1 MKLIVVKDKD
11 VLRPIDERSFEEL
24 RKIKDGR
31 TFICE
36 IKRPRNLKHHRK
48 YWSLINLISDNLDG
62 VTPEGLS
69 SAIKMMIGHVVTVQF
84 GNKSILY
91 PDSISFDKM
100 NQDQFNNF
108 YERAVKA
115 ICEFVI
121 PGLTEESVKNEIF
134 KILGE

>member
-48 YWSLINLISDNLDG
+48 YWALINLISDNLDG

-69 SAIKMMIGHVVTVQF
+69 SAVKMMIGHVVTVQF
-84 GNKSILY
+84 GDKSILY

-100 NQDQFNNF
+100 NQDQFNDF

-115 ICEFVI
+115 ICELVI

-134 KILGE
+134 EILGE

>member
-48 YWSLINLISDNLDG
+48 YWALINLISDNLDG

-69 SAIKMMIGHVVTVQF
+69 SAVKMMIGHVVTVQF
-84 GNKSILY
+84 GDKVIPY

-100 NQDQFNNF
+100 NQDQFNDF

-121 PGLTEESVKNEIF
+121 PVLTEESVRNEIF
-134 KILGE
+134 EILGE

>member
-1 MKLIVVKDKD
+1 MKIIVVKDKD

-48 YWSLINLISDNLDG
+48 YWALINLISDNLDG
-62 VTPEGLS
+62 VTPEALS
-69 SAIKMMIGHVVTVQF
+69 NAVKMMIGHVVTVQF
-84 GNKSILY
+84 GDKNISY

-100 NQDQFNNF
+100 NQDQFNDF
-108 YERAVKA
+108 YEQAVKA

-121 PGLTEESVKNEIF
+121 PGLTEESVRNEIF
-134 KILGE
+134 EILGE